1 MLMTCPKNC
10 VRGYP
15 GIRFPL
21 FCWGGSPLRNFTREK
36 VLVPYLFT
44 DALKRI
50 SQASQAMAV
59 YAVVVDALNDRAAG
73 FYQWA

>member
-1 MLMTCPKNC
+1 M
-10 VRGYP
+10 
-15 GIRFPL
+15 
-21 FCWGGSPLRNFTREK
+21 
-36 VLVPYLFT
+36 VPYLFT

-73 FYQWA
+73 FYQQLGFVPLLGQPLKLYLTMDSVHALLD